1 MLEHDVQP
9 EAAEAVFRRKLREK
23 LVARGY
29 KGGELERKLEELI
42 AAPVRFRLDLSE
54 EPSAQDLPKP

>member
-9 EAAEAVFRRKLREK
+9 EAAEAVFRRKFRQK

-29 KGGELERKLEELI
+29 QGAELDRKVEELMN
-42 AAPVRFRLDLSE
+42 APVRFRLDLNE
-54 EPSAQDLPKP
+54 ESSAPDAPQP